1 MADVVRLRTKRQ
13 QVERETAA
21 AVAEQLRQLP
31 AELVEQLP
39 PSLQR
44 AISQTT
50 HGLHR
55 HARPDT
61 EEGLWPGGFAML
73 SRIQTKAIWDA
84 IRALP
89 ADERPNQVRHA
100 FDLVVLNLRQ
110 DTGEVMLTRDQLAT
124 EIGCDPDNVSHVMGT
139 LVRMGVIRRE
149 RRRVEGMRGPG
160 MAVYFINP
168 HVAWNG
174 SLDARK
180 TEAAAVKL
188 PLLKLMQDG
197 SM

>member
-13 QVERETAA
+13 RSERDTAA

-73 SRIQTKAIWDA
+73 SRTQTKAIWDA

-89 ADERPNQVRHA
+89 PDERPGQVRHA

-110 DTGEVMLTRDQLAT
+110 DTGEVMLTRDQLAG
-124 EIGCDPDNVSHVMGT
+124 EIGCDPDHVSHVMGT

-160 MAVYFINP
+160 IAVYFVNP

-174 SLDARK
+174 SLDKRR
-180 TEAAAVKL
+180 TEL
-188 PLLKLMQDG
+188 DG
-197 SM
+197 TNPPTLRLVD